1 MKNMIKKYRS
11 VIIQWSGF
19 ILVVL
24 IFGAWSEWNLFSKYN
39 MNSMIITAVP
49 LLIASLGLSFVF
61 AHGGMDISSGAV
73 AALAALAA
81 VVIMNTSGS
90 LILAVLAAMLV
101 SMICYIINSIVT
113 NKFGL
118 MATITSLSIMFTARG
133 IVTYICQLMP
143 NESIS
148 IESLDVSLFKKNYGF
163 MMLTAVLAILILT
176 VIFNYTRIGK
186 GAKAIGD
193 NQVSARQN
201 GINIDRTKMICYSI
215 AGICVGI
222 AAMFKL
228 CSTGMVQST
237 TGTGMEMDILVVA
250 VLGGMSLSGGV
261 NTKISSAVVG
271 TFTYVLMVKGMTIIG
286 LNPNIV
292 VLIKALVFLLIIYIT
307 AQRSNLKTIPR

>member
-1 MKNMIKKYRS
+1 
-11 VIIQWSGF
+11 
-19 ILVVL
+19 
-24 IFGAWSEWNLFSKYN
+24 
-39 MNSMIITAVP
+39 MIITAVP
-49 LLIASLGLSFVF
+49 LLIASLGLSFIF

-163 MMLTAVLAILILT
+163 MILTAVLAILILT
-176 VIFNYTRIGK
+176 VIFNYTKIGK

-222 AAMFKL
+222 AAIFKL

-271 TFTYVLMVKGMTIIG
+271 TFTYVFMVKGMTIIG